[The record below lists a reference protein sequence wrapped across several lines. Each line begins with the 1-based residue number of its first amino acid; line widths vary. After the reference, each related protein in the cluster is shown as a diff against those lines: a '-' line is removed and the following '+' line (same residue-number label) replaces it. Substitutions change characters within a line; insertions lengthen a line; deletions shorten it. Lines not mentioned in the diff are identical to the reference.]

1 MKTRL
6 LRLRS
11 AVMPAVVLATLILCL
26 AICPSTALA
35 AFRYS
40 IPKQQDQLTIN
51 EDGSVGL
58 VRYFEFAVAE
68 NSSDAGTEIWIG
80 LPTSRTAVSSVTD
93 NQGNE
98 VSFETRISGGE
109 YTLILTG
116 FGPIKPGT
124 SKGFAVEALI
134 PDFLFPD
141 SHNEEYVTMKYI
153 PGWWSSEVDVQDI
166 AVILPGAVEKEEIRT
181 GTREWDGIAQTES
194 GAYVVTWHFE
204 NLGPNEKVSVNIG
217 FPGKYVAL
225 AAKQEPG
232 PLIPSEEDPFVRS
245 PGSSHSDGLWI
256 GIAFAVLAVAFL
268 ISIAIAVSRR
278 EEYTPPSISME
289 GIGVNETL
297 SPAEV
302 SVLLRQP
309 PEKTMTLL
317 LFSLIKKGKVQVV
330 SDDPLRLCIRDEA
343 DLSEVERLFVDAVD
357 PNTGEPDQTKLV
369 AVFRYLATSVN
380 EKMKPYCRK
389 DTEAFYRGRIAAL
402 WDEVRNADTPEL
414 KLEKLD
420 RNLLWL
426 IQDEEQFK
434 AAKNMFKAGQDGGK
448 QASWYPTW
456 WLLGFPR
463 VTPYAGFYWWPMMM
477 YRSYTGIS
485 SGITEGNEHKYRE
498 VEESVFAPARSV
510 VSRPISGGKGSGT
523 RHHGGFTPPSCAC
536 ACACV
541 SCACACACAG
551 GGGCT

>member
-153 PGWWSSEVDVQDI
+153 PGWWSSEVDVQDKRLS
-166 AVILPGAVEKEEIRT
+166 AGGCGEGGIRT
-181 GTREWDGIAQTES
+181 GTREWDGS
-194 GAYVVTWHFE
+194 PK
-204 NLGPNEKVSVNIG
+204 PNQG
-217 FPGKYVAL
+217 RMWLPG
-225 AAKQEPG
+225 
-232 PLIPSEEDPFVRS
+232 
-245 PGSSHSDGLWI
+245 
-256 GIAFAVLAVAFL
+256 
-268 ISIAIAVSRR
+268 
-278 EEYTPPSISME
+278 
-289 GIGVNETL
+289 TL
-297 SPAEV
+297 RTSAPTK
-302 SVLLRQP
+302 R
-309 PEKTMTLL
+309 
-317 LFSLIKKGKVQVV
+317 F
-330 SDDPLRLCIRDEA
+330 RL
-343 DLSEVERLFVDAVD
+343 
-357 PNTGEPDQTKLV
+357 
-369 AVFRYLATSVN
+369 
-380 EKMKPYCRK
+380 M
-389 DTEAFYRGRIAAL
+389 
-402 WDEVRNADTPEL
+402 
-414 KLEKLD
+414 
-420 RNLLWL
+420 
-426 IQDEEQFK
+426 
-434 AAKNMFKAGQDGGK
+434 
-448 QASWYPTW
+448 
-456 WLLGFPR
+456 
-463 VTPYAGFYWWPMMM
+463 
-477 YRSYTGIS
+477 
-485 SGITEGNEHKYRE
+485 
-498 VEESVFAPARSV
+498 
-510 VSRPISGGKGSGT
+510 
-523 RHHGGFTPPSCAC
+523 
-536 ACACV
+536 
-541 SCACACACAG
+541 
-551 GGGCT
+551 